1 MSEETVIEE
10 TEVEEIDLSTIE
22 SHYLHLRLL
31 VETIES
37 DALKANKG
45 NKSAGVRLRKSLRH
59 LKSFTS
65 DFVKF
70 TLNKD

>member
-1 MSEETVIEE
+1 MSEDTV
-10 TEVEEIDLSTIE
+10 VEEIDLTSIE
-22 SHYLHLRLL
+22 SHYSHLKLL

-59 LKSFTS
+59 LKSFTG